1 MAAALSKSRDP
12 GMVKTA
18 FSETQTLSEYPLN
31 RVRAKTDLPTIEES
45 TPSPTV

>member
-18 FSETQTLSEYPLN
+18 SSGTQTLSEFGDF
-31 RVRAKTDLPTIEES
+31 DLLHYVSIILLL
-45 TPSPTV
+45 V